1 MTGFRF
7 GINLYEGNRGE
18 KMSNHNDFI
27 KDSSSI
33 LEEIESQLNQALEK
47 KKKEIE
53 DELEEKINRE
63 KEEAHQKITKIE
75 TELNQDKK
83 TLQDYRGVISEF
95 DQTKHNIKEKIQGHL
110 DKASEFQNDIDT
122 LAEKTL
128 EELRAVSEL
137 NARLEETGK
146 EAADKIKGLKTDLQD
161 KYGITAE
168 LPDSS
173 PGFSSD
179 FDLDGELNKLRK
191 IKELLDLN
199 GSNITLL
206 ESQPD
211 EGESHFEN
219 EPEMMDWSSDL
230 KEMEPS
236 EEKTDENI
244 DNEEEA
250 PIQNEIPV
258 SEKEEEIPDQPPA
271 EAGPAEDEH
280 PPHQEQESIEEKYFG
295 QDQPETEE
303 QPLQEEATGEAV
315 PEQEEEKSGTSFLD
329 RLKRFAS
336 GKNEGQEK
344 VSEAL
349 EQYRKSE
356 GSDEEG
362 KVIYYE
368 NQGNAILDGEQ
379 IIWLIENCLQES
391 AELYEKLMNT
401 ESPKD
406 QFFIKQEIIKQQESA
421 RKFML
426 NCIRIC
432 EQKDCVFPEATR
444 DFFNADVLKDILE
457 RVSMENWSN
466 HEDFERI
473 SVYIEDLAQKYRDAV
488 QSPEVFAD
496 NLVERLKKAT

>member
-7 GINLYEGNRGE
+7 GINLFEGNRGE
-18 KMSNHNDFI
+18 NMSNHNDFI

-75 TELNQDKK
+75 AELNQDKK

-95 DQTKHNIKEKIQGHL
+95 DQTKHDIKEKIQGHL
-110 DKASEFQNDIDT
+110 NKASEFQNDIDT

-137 NARLEETGK
+137 NARLEEAGK
-146 EAADKIKGLKTDLQD
+146 DAAEKIKDLKTDLQD

-168 LPDSS
+168 LPDST
-173 PGFSSD
+173 PGFSAD
-179 FDLDGELNKLRK
+179 FNLDGELNKLRK

-199 GSNITLL
+199 GSNITPL
-206 ESQPD
+206 EPQFD
-211 EGESHFEN
+211 EKESRFES

-236 EEKTDENI
+236 REKKDENI
-244 DNEEEA
+244 ENEGEPPLE
-250 PIQNEIPV
+250 NEIPV
-258 SEKEEEIPDQPPA
+258 SDAEGEIPDQPPA
-271 EAGPAEDEH
+271 ETEPAADEH
-280 PPHQEQESIEEKYFG
+280 MPHQEQGSIDVQSLGRE
-295 QDQPETEE
+295 QPETEE
-303 QPLQEEATGEAV
+303 QPPQEEAAGEAA
-315 PEQEEEKSGTSFLD
+315 PEGEEEKSGTSFLD
-329 RLKRFAS
+329 RLKKFAS

-379 IIWLIENCLQES
+379 IIWVIENCLQES
-391 AELYEKLMNT
+391 EELYEKLMNT

-473 SVYIEDLAQKYRDAV
+473 SVYMEDLAQKYRDAV

-496 NLVERLKKAT
+496 KLVERLKKAT